1 MSQKAFSVA
10 SSSKSNSIEEEDE
23 IAISKMYEEDLSFQL
38 LEEADTV
45 HK

>member
-1 MSQKAFSVA
+1 MPKKVFPMA

-23 IAISKMYEEDLSFQL
+23 IAIRKMYEEDLSFQL